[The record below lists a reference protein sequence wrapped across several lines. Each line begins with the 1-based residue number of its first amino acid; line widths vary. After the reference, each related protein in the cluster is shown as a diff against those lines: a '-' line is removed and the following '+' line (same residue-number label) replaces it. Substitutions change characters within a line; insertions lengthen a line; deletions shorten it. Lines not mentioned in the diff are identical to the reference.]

1 MLRGPLGQPGVKTR
15 FAGHETFPLRRL
27 WLRKAYDAV
36 CEDAAAPVPNTF
48 DKDEGIIR
56 FGVGKN
62 MVAAIKHWAL
72 ACRIIEEDP
81 ERGVGALKTTPFGD
95 LIFDHDTGLDP
106 FMESLATTWL
116 LHWQI
121 ASNFER
127 ATTWYYAFNHLN
139 AHGFDRDGIAE
150 PIRLLCAQLDRS
162 RASSTTIK
170 RDVECFVRSYVAKV
184 GAGAVDDQ
192 VETVL
197 GELGLMR
204 EVSSRSFA
212 FRHGPKPGLPNGIFL
227 FALADFWARR
237 APEQATLAID
247 TLVYEPGS
255 PGRIF
260 KLDEDALIDRLVDI
274 ERAAKGAFLWT
285 DSAGVR
291 AIARRGESL
300 PDPASFIAS
309 AYPHTKAL
317 AA

>member
-27 WLRKAYDAV
+27 WLRKAYEAV
-36 CEDAAAPVPNTF
+36 CADASNPAPNTF
-48 DKDEGIIR
+48 EKDEGIIR

-62 MVAAIKHWAL
+62 MVASIKHWAL
-72 ACRIIEEDP
+72 ACEIIEEDTD
-81 ERGVGALKTTPFGD
+81 RGVGAYATTTFGD
-95 LIFDHDTGLDP
+95 LIFNRRSGFDP
-106 FMESLATTWL
+106 FMESIATSWL

-150 PIRLLCAQLDRS
+150 PIRLLCMQLDRS

-197 GELGLMR
+197 GELGLLR

-212 FRHGPKPGLPNGIFL
+212 FRHGPKPSLPDGVFL
-227 FALADFWARR
+227 LALTDFWAKR
-237 APEQATLAID
+237 APDQATLAID
-247 TLVYEPGS
+247 FLVYEPGS

-260 KLDEDALIDRLVDI
+260 KLDEDALVDRLVDI
-274 ERAAKGAFLWT
+274 EDISQGAFLWT

-291 AIARRGESL
+291 SIARRGERL
-300 PDPASFIAS
+300 PDPSSF
-309 AYPHTKAL
+309 L
-317 AA
+317 AASYPSQRERGA